1 MPPTRLSRKKRA
13 TTTRRILFLNEF
25 SSLHKT
31 WRLTMGLCNNCM
43 LAVKTALGHQRIV
56 PWYKPIVKSSCS
68 LLILILHKWKVMV
81 STCSKAIARRQSTPH
96 ASTHRSI
103 LGFVSCA
110 TFHCHLQ
117 LSILSLCPLARS
129 LQGSFLLVLCIR
141 NRWRAQTGQLLPFL
155 SRQADTW
162 YLPQS

>member
-31 WRLTMGLCNNCM
+31 WRLTMGLCNNCR

-81 STCSKAIARRQSTPH
+81 SSCSKAIARRQSTPH

-103 LGFVSCA
+103 LGFVCY
-110 TFHCHLQ
+110 F
-117 LSILSLCPLARS
+117 PLPFAIKYLITVPSRS
-129 LQGSFLLVLCIR
+129 LFARLFSFGPLYKKQMTSTDRPI
-141 NRWRAQTGQLLPFL
+141 ASIPF
-155 SRQADTW
+155 
-162 YLPQS
+162 